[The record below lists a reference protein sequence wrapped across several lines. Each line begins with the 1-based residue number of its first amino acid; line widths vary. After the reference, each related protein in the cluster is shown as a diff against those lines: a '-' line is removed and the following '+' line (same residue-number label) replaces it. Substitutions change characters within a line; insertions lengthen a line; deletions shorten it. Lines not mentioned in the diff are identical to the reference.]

1 MGAVAS
7 RYKAGELDKKHLL
20 PEMTLCFS
28 QGYPREKLIQQ
39 AIDSGEIPQSRIEES
54 VKKIL
59 LTKYYLGLPNFKK

>member
-1 MGAVAS
+1 MLF
-7 RYKAGELDKKHLL
+7 RRE
-20 PEMTLCFS
+20 
-28 QGYPREKLIQQ
+28 YPREKLIQQ